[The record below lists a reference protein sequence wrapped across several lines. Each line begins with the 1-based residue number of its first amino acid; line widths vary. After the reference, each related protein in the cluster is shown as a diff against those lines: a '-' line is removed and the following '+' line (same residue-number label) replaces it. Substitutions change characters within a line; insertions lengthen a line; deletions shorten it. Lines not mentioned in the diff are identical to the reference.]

1 MAILL
6 QFIFRCVC
14 LFQVLRWVSI
24 TLSQLYYE
32 FAVENLQLEENLV
45 LYVNVSFDNDFLN
58 VSSVMWL

>member
-6 QFIFRCVC
+6 QFIFLCVC
-14 LFQVLRWVSI
+14 LFQVLRWVSV

-32 FAVENLQLEENLV
+32 FGVENLQLEENLV

-58 VSSVMWL
+58 VSSVL